1 MFLTSLHAAA
11 SLTRTM
17 LRVSSIAPT
26 ARPIDSWK
34 WHDTTPAP
42 PPALFRWRIDR
53 TSSHA
58 FQTDPHLRYFGR
70 TVGLLLVVHSIPA
83 LCSG

>member
-1 MFLTSLHAAA
+1 MCFVTSLHAAA

-26 ARPIDSWK
+26 ARPIDTWK

-42 PPALFRWRIDR
+42 PPAFLRWRIDR
-53 TSSHA
+53 IRLT
-58 FQTDPHLRYFGR
+58 PLRPISTRATLAGR
-70 TVGLLLVVHSIPA
+70 LA
-83 LCSG
+83 CC